1 MRLPQHARYGAPM
14 SHGRSRR
21 PRVSDQCLAFVLTTP
36 SLVFPWAALIVAVLT
51 FASTHPSLGIIALL
65 MVALVPWALVSGGI
79 DVPPLAVIV
88 VSAVPTLLLILR
100 YNDQAALFLGVVA
113 CTWASSRGL
122 RLATWTALI
131 LFSAVSV
138 VCNITNHW
146 DQGGWVI
153 WTTGMLFGVFAG
165 SLLHRQ
171 RVLTDQLE
179 DARHELDIAAVEH
192 ERKAIAREVHDIVGH
207 SLTVVLLNI
216 SGARRNLAN
225 NPVAAAE
232 ALERAECVSRD
243 SLETVRSVVSLLSS
257 ADESQR
263 DAPLPGGA
271 DVMPLLDQARR
282 SGMPIEVVLAGDP
295 SILEPSIGL
304 TLVRLLQESLAN
316 ASRHAPMAPVGIDL
330 AIDHRSVTLVVCN
343 EISPTTRSASD
354 RIGIGVAGMHDRVAA
369 IGGSVSTGAE
379 SGRWVVRATLP
390 RPLNRA
396 EMSAPGSTTDRSP
409 A

>member
-1 MRLPQHARYGAPM
+1 M
-14 SHGRSRR
+14 SHGRTRR
-21 PRVSDQCLAFVLTTP
+21 PRVADQCLAFVLTTP

-51 FASTHPSLGIIALL
+51 FASTRPSLGIVGLL
-65 MVALVPWALVSGGI
+65 GIGLLPWAAVAAGI
-79 DVPPLAVIV
+79 DVPPIAVV
-88 VSAVPTLLLILR
+88 VVTAAPTLLLILH

-113 CTWASSRGL
+113 CTWTSSRGL
-122 RLATWTALI
+122 RLATWTSLG
-131 LFSAVSV
+131 LFSAISV

-179 DARHELDIAAVEH
+179 DARHELGVAAVEH

-257 ADESQR
+257 AEESQR
-263 DAPLPGGA
+263 EAPLPGGA

-282 SGMPIEVVLAGDP
+282 SGMPIEVSLTEDA

-316 ASRHAPMAPVGIDL
+316 ASRHAPAAAVEIDI
-330 AIDHRSVTLVVCN
+330 AIDHHSVTLEMGN
-343 EISPTTRSASD
+343 AIPTTARSVSD
-354 RIGIGVAGMHDRVAA
+354 RVGIGIAGMQDRVTA
-369 IGGSVSTGAE
+369 IGGTISAGPID
-379 SGRWVVRATLP
+379 GRWVVRATLP
-390 RPLNRA
+390 RPLNRVA
-396 EMSAPGSTTDRSP
+396 MSAPSNSADRSS